1 MLIAANVIY
10 LSDYKLQ
17 IMKSLLAIIFLAIGL
32 QTSSSA
38 QIKKAS
44 LQAAGLTCAMCSR
57 ATMEALKTLP
67 FVDKIDTDLN
77 NTTFLLSFKPGA
89 NVNIDEIKAKVEDA
103 GFSVGKLVL
112 TASFD
117 KVAVEKDAHIK
128 YAGATFHFINA
139 KNQVLSGDQQITV
152 IDKDFVSAK
161 QFKKFSTQTTMPCYQ
176 TGVMAS
182 CCKMEGHSAPERI
195 YHVTI

>member
-1 MLIAANVIY
+1 
-10 LSDYKLQ
+10 
-17 IMKSLLAIIFLAIGL
+17 MKSFFAIILLAIGL
-32 QTSSSA
+32 HFTASA

-44 LQAAGLTCAMCSR
+44 LQASGLTCAMCSR
-57 ATMEALKTLP
+57 ATLEALKTLP
-67 FVDKIDTDLN
+67 FVDNIDTDLN

-89 NVNIDEIKAKVEDA
+89 AVNIDEIKAKVEDA

-117 KVAVEKDAHIK
+117 KVEVEKDAHIQ
-128 YAGATFHFINA
+128 YAGAIFHFINA
-139 KNQVLSGDQQITV
+139 KQQVLSGDQQLTV
-152 IDKDFVSAK
+152 IDKDYVSAK

-176 TGVMAS
+176 TGTMKG
-182 CCKMEGHSAPERI
+182 CCKIEGTTAPARI